1 MSRAYSLQVVVDP
14 KWPHFPARFLP
25 QLVVAAQKVL
35 CRATR
40 LGDNPS
46 LPRGPTLTCHGSDG
60 TDKGGPPMS
69 GTQQRPFLA
78 SYRDAVAAQLKAG
91 APFGDVEDSIDAVDE
106 LSMDEKAALWLWAFS
121 LRDPTEQQ
129 LEARTHLAA
138 LQ

>member
-1 MSRAYSLQVVVDP
+1 
-14 KWPHFPARFLP
+14 
-25 QLVVAAQKVL
+25 
-35 CRATR
+35 
-40 LGDNPS
+40 
-46 LPRGPTLTCHGSDG
+46 
-60 TDKGGPPMS
+60 MS
-69 GTQQRPFLA
+69 GTQQQPFLA